1 MKFINKFFSFI
12 ALMVLTFHV
21 SAAVHDARI
30 LINPGLTS
38 GYVRDLPS
46 SDVNIMAVEIS
57 FGQPVDGGNVWLTN
71 TTAPESG
78 IISYADSLL
87 TPNYAA
93 AAVVL
98 TFGVFGTSDMPPG
111 QTNYWFNLDAGQVL
125 DAATLTVD
133 PDTIGWNFSNSSTR
147 IYWSDGFVSS
157 RSFGTYSAVGTQGLL
172 MDFYDSTPVT
182 PVPEPTMA
190 VMMAIG
196 LGSLAL
202 RKRLD

>member
-1 MKFINKFFSFI
+1 VKFINKFFSFI

-46 SDVNIMAVEIS
+46 SDVNIVAMEIS
-57 FGQPVDGGNVWLTN
+57 FGQPVAGGNVWLTN
-71 TTAPESG
+71 TTPMSVL
-78 IISYADSLL
+78 ISYTDGLL
-87 TPNYAA
+87 TPTYAA
-93 AAVVL
+93 TVVVQ
-98 TFGVFGTSDMPPG
+98 TFSVFGTTDMPPG
-111 QTNYWFNLDAGQVL
+111 QTNYWFNLDVGQVL
-125 DAATLTVD
+125 DAPTLTVD
-133 PDTIGWNFSNSSTR
+133 PDTIGWNFSNSSAH
-147 IYWSDGFVSS
+147 IYWADGFVSS
-157 RSFGTYSAVGTQGLL
+157 RSFGTYSAAGTQGLL
-172 MDFYDSTPVT
+172 MDFYDSTPVM

-202 RKRLD
+202 RKRIG